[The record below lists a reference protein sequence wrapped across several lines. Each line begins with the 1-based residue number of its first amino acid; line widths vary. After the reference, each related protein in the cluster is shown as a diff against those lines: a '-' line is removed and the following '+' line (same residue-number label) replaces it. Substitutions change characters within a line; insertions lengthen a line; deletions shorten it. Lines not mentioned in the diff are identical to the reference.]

1 MGLIDQALGF
11 HANAL
16 ALRARRNEVLASNLA
31 NAETPGFQ
39 AKDLNFAET
48 LRAMDSDSARGG
60 ERGAPRLQRTDPGH
74 LEASGRRSGGD
85 VKLLYRQPTQPS
97 ADGNTVEA
105 HIEKAAF
112 LENASGYEASLRFL
126 DGRMQGIMTAL
137 RGDNA

>member
-39 AKDLNFAET
+39 AKDLDFAET
-48 LRAMDSDSARGG
+48 LRSVEGKGQRDGL
-60 ERGAPRLQRTDPGH
+60 RGATLQRTDPGH
-74 LEASGRRSGGD
+74 LAAPVRRSGGD
-85 VKLLYRQPTQPS
+85 VELLYRQPTQPA

-112 LENASGYEASLRFL
+112 LENAAGYEATLRFL
-126 DGRMQGIMTAL
+126 DGRVKGIMTAL
-137 RGDNA
+137 RGDSA